1 MVEVCALISKA
12 WTYKMDDDSEKK
24 KAKGT
29 KEAVIKRLIMYEDY
43 TYCLFNDGTMLRSQ
57 KRFKSNYH
65 DVYTEEVNTIALSS
79 DDDKR
84 SQAFDKV
91 TAYPN
96 KTNAFKV
103 CDSKTMVVRDLF
115 VENYED
121 CQPHYE
127 IILQPQR

>member
-1 MVEVCALISKA
+1 MIEVCALISKA

-103 CDSKTMVVRDLF
+103 CDSKNDGSKRLI
-115 VENYED
+115 
-121 CQPHYE
+121 C
-127 IILQPQR
+127 